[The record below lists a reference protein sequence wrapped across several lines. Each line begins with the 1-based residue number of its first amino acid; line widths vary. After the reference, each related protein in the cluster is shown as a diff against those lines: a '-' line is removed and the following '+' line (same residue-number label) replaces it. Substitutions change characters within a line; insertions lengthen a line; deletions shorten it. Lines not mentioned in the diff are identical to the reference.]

1 MISNFEEFLNEKRK
15 TKNSPDWHD
24 SDAPDA
30 KGKFRD
36 LGIRALAAWLIKT
49 RKGDMRRITGSLNQQ
64 IVFNR
69 NEDPAYAKKMEK
81 VREEVKRQLKKNEDF
96 AAVGVAPEG
105 NVSGMGPVV
114 PPTATSVGSGDAWPS
129 LGQPSS
135 LIKLKK
141 KRKTKKRTKK
151 FEAFVLE
158 SENGF
163 KVLHSIT
170 PPWDDPLDFNYHL
183 HLICSAYRDLE
194 EGAYSNDWIRDFSNA
209 YEAGTPLGNIIT
221 YANLRNLQR
230 HYKSGLYVW
239 AVAKSEDRNE
249 AEKKAEELGYE
260 IFQTSICYPSDY
272 YILYRLMSEKERA
285 EQSKKLTE
293 LLKMHREG
301 MQEWEVKAILD
312 IIPSDSGF
320 VRGLK
325 SGLL

>member
-1 MISNFEEFLNEKRK
+1 MIFHNFEDFLNEKRK

-36 LGIRALAAWLIKT
+36 LGIRDLASWLIKT

-81 VREEVKRQLKKNEDF
+81 VRAEVKRQLKKNEDF

-135 LIKLKK
+135 LVKLKK

-158 SENGF
+158 SS
-163 KVLHSIT
+163 HSFILNHEIK
-170 PPWDDPLDFNYHL
+170 PPYEPLDLAYHI
-183 HLICSAYRDLE
+183 HLICSAYRDVE
-194 EGAYSNDWIRDFSNA
+194 EGMSYGDEWITDFSNA
-209 YEAGTPLGNIIT
+209 YQAGSPVGRILTQRDLT
-221 YANLRNLQR
+221 NLQR
-230 HYKSGLYVW
+230 HYASGLFVW
-239 AVAKSEDRNE
+239 AMAKSYDDRQA
-249 AEKKAEELGYE
+249 AEKRAKEMGYE
-260 IFQTSICYPSDY
+260 IWKDCLPSEIH
-272 YILYRLMSEKERA
+272 ILYRLMTDEEKTAQQREIEKYLRV
-285 EQSKKLTE
+285 
-293 LLKMHREG
+293 HREG
-301 MQEWEVKAILD
+301 MQEWEVKALLNV
-312 IIPSDSGF
+312 IPSSSGISK
-320 VRGLK
+320 GLK

>member
-1 MISNFEEFLNEKRK
+1 MFHDFDDFLNEKRK

-36 LGIRALAAWLIKT
+36 LGIRDLAAWLIKT

-81 VREEVKRQLKKNEDF
+81 VRAEVKRQLKKNEDF
-96 AAVGVAPEG
+96 ASVGVAPEG

-114 PPTATSVGSGDAWPS
+114 QPTSTTPGSGDAWPS

-158 SENGF
+158 SQHEEPEIHEV
-163 KVLHSIT
+163 K
-170 PPWDDPLDFNYHL
+170 PPYDDGELLFHI
-183 HLICSAYRDLE
+183 HLIVKAYRDVKE
-194 EGAYSNDWIRDFSNA
+194 DSQWDDDWVHDFSN
-209 YEAGTPLGNIIT
+209 T
-221 YANLRNLQR
+221 YDAPAPVGRILTFPDLKNLQR
-230 HYKSGLYVW
+230 LYASGLYTW
-239 AVAKSEDRNE
+239 ALIRSRDKEAAKKMAED
-249 AEKKAEELGYE
+249 LGYE
-260 IFQTSICYPSDY
+260 IFPSLPSEIH
-272 YILYRLMSEKERA
+272 ILYRLMTDEERKEFQRMVEKY
-285 EQSKKLTE
+285 
-293 LLKMHREG
+293 LKTYKDNMPD
-301 MQEWEVKAILD
+301 WEIEAILNV
-312 IIPSDSGF
+312 IPSESGITKA
-320 VRGLK
+320 LK